1 MRAKQR
7 LTSACEAFAVK
18 NGELNIR
25 SDHYAMW
32 HNVANSQE
40 QVKLFNS
47 VHYENYDRDNGNPRG
62 DHRDDAE
69 GAAQTTRS
77 AAVF

>member
-1 MRAKQR
+1 
-7 LTSACEAFAVK
+7 
-18 NGELNIR
+18 
-25 SDHYAMW
+25 MW

-47 VHYENYDRDNGNPRG
+47 VHYENYDRDDGAHSN
-62 DHRDDAE
+62 DAE

>member
-1 MRAKQR
+1 M
-7 LTSACEAFAVK
+7 EI
-18 NGELNIR
+18 GELNIR

-47 VHYENYDRDNGNPRG
+47 DHYEKYDRDNS
-62 DHRDDAE
+62 
-69 GAAQTTRS
+69 TRS
-77 AAVF
+77 RGTESAAKTPRPASVV